1 MIRDLICQ
9 LDYSIVA
16 EVALTV
22 FVTAFIVIFYGT
34 NRLSRNATDRFA
46 SIPLHDDMLLDDI
59 KEPVQ

>member
-22 FVTAFIVIFYGT
+22 FVAAFLVIFYGT
-34 NRLSRNATDRFA
+34 SRLSRNATDCFA
-46 SIPLHDDMLLDDI
+46 SIPLHDDI
-59 KEPVQ
+59 KDPVE